1 MKKNNTF
8 LRLRLPEE
16 LNDLCLKEAEQRN
29 ISLSSFVRLAI
40 TSYLESLNSK
50 SEPSELVK
58 E

>member
-16 LNDLCLKEAEQRN
+16 LNDLCLKEAEQKN

-40 TSYLESLNSK
+40 TSYLESLHSK
-50 SEPSELVK
+50 NELIK